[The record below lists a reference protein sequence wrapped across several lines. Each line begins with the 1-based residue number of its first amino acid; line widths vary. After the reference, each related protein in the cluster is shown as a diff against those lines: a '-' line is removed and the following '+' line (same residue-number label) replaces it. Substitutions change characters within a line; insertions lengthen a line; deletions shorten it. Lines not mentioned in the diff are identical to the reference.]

1 MKILLVDDD
10 PNVHR
15 LVSLLL
21 KKLGVDTVIT
31 AANGMAGLELFDSE
45 KPDLVLLDL
54 VMPGIHGDEIL
65 KRIKGRDPDARVVIL
80 SSINT
85 MEKVMICLEHGA
97 LDYIL
102 KDSSPEQL
110 FENLKE
116 IKSNLN
122 SPEEE
127 SVKSPEHEMSD
138 VFEKK

>member
-1 MKILLVDDD
+1 MKVLIIDDD

-15 LVSLLL
+15 LVSLFL
-21 KKLGVDTVIT
+21 KKLEIETIIT
-31 AANGMAGLELFDSE
+31 ASNGVNGLELFDSE

-65 KRIKGRDPDARVVIL
+65 KRIKGRDPDAKVVIL

-116 IKSNLN
+116 IKSNLD
-122 SPEEE
+122 SPETE
-127 SVKSPEHEMSD
+127 SIKSVEYEMSD
-138 VFEKK
+138 MLEKK

>member
-1 MKILLVDDD
+1 MKVLIIDDD

-15 LVSLLL
+15 LVSLFL
-21 KKLGVDTVIT
+21 KKLEIETIIT
-31 AANGMAGLELFDSE
+31 ASNGMAGLELFDSE

-65 KRIKGRDPDARVVIL
+65 KKIKDRDPDSRVVIL

-85 MEKVMICLEHGA
+85 MEKVMTCLEHGA
-97 LDYIL
+97 LNYIL
-102 KDSSPEQL
+102 KDSSPEDL

-116 IKSNLN
+116 VKSNLISQEN
-122 SPEEE
+122 E
-127 SVKSPEHEMSD
+127 SVKSPEHEVSD